1 MENLYRATLR
11 DSVNDFINELQRAE
25 RAKILSSIEK
35 MRSGDWS
42 SLYIKTLK
50 GPLREL
56 IVKQYRMIF
65 FMSENVLYFVRAF
78 QKKTAKT
85 PPQEIERAER
95 IYKLMMMQ

>member
-1 MENLYRATLR
+1 MENLHRVAVL
-11 DSVNDFINELQRAE
+11 DLVNDFINGLPRAV
-25 RAKILSSIEK
+25 RAKIFGSIEK
-35 MRSGDWS
+35 MKGEDWS

-65 FMSENVLYFVRAF
+65 FMSENVLYVVHAF

-85 PPQEIERAER
+85 PSQEIEWAER
-95 IYKLMMMQ
+95 IYKLMVN